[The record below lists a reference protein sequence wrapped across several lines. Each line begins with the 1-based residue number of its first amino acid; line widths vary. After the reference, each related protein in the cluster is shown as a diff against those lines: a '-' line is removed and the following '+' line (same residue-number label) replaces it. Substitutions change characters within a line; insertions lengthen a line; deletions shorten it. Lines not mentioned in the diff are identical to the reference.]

1 MLHPIKHTTK
11 NFSDNDEKILQYET
25 EQRGLKSVDE
35 LFDALGDQLIR
46 DTTDML
52 YREKQNDEAQAKTQD
67 EKITECEESGKI

>member
-1 MLHPIKHTTK
+1 MAIHTTK

-25 EQRGLKSVDE
+25 EQRGLKSVDA